1 MSSNSSKLGSTWS
14 RTISKKH
21 NGAYV
26 FAHEEGNVTRICWL
40 HVIKGDPLKHFVAE
54 PDRARE
60 VFEATT
66 TDMAAITEVAM
77 TTDMAAIAEVATI
90 TDVAAITDV
99 IGSAHDLPGLRN
111 DVTDYGWFMK
121 RVLKD
126 ALER

>member
-1 MSSNSSKLGSTWS
+1 MSSNSSKLGSTRS

-26 FAHEEGNVTRICWL
+26 GAREEGNVTRICWL
-40 HVIKGDPLKHFVAE
+40 HVVKGDPLEHFVAE

-60 VFEATT
+60 VFEAAIVDVATITEVATT
-66 TDMAAITEVAM
+66 TDVAAITEAAM
-77 TTDMAAIAEVATI
+77 I

-111 DVTDYGWFMK
+111 NVTDYGWSMK
-121 RVLKD
+121 RVLKN